1 MNVANPSATARVA
14 IPVDYRL
21 RLPGPATVPERVR
34 AALALPVVSHRGPEF
49 RAIFAEAMAMLRIV
63 LGTKREI
70 FLLGASGTGGM
81 EAALANIL
89 TPGDAVLVVVCGQF
103 GERFVQIAEI
113 MGANVDRID
122 VDWGDAPDL
131 SAISRRITDRNYRA
145 VVCVHNESSTGVVT
159 DVAAIGAMLR
169 DTPTLLVVDSVSGVG
184 GIDMRMDQWGIDVL
198 VAASQKALMCPPGLA
213 FLAVSEKAMPMIQKE
228 STVPRF
234 YFDLRKANASLQKGE
249 TVFTPPVSLV
259 FALHEAL
266 TMIHEEGLPAVLTR
280 HRGLSSALQAGC
292 VALGLP
298 MFPVA
303 RPLSATVTVARVPE
317 GLDGATIV
325 RHMHS
330 RYRTVIAGQRT
341 KLSGRVIRIGTMGAI
356 GADDILTDLHHLE
369 ETLRDL
375 GHPAPAG
382 AGVRAATSALAG

>member
-1 MNVANPSATARVA
+1 
-14 IPVDYRL
+14 
-21 RLPGPATVPERVR
+21 
-34 AALALPVVSHRGPEF
+34 
-49 RAIFAEAMAMLRIV
+49 
-63 LGTKREI
+63 
-70 FLLGASGTGGM
+70 
-81 EAALANIL
+81 
-89 TPGDAVLVVVCGQF
+89 
-103 GERFVQIAEI
+103 
-113 MGANVDRID
+113 
-122 VDWGDAPDL
+122 
-131 SAISRRITDRNYRA
+131 
-145 VVCVHNESSTGVVT
+145 
-159 DVAAIGAMLR
+159 
-169 DTPTLLVVDSVSGVG
+169 
-184 GIDMRMDQWGIDVL
+184 
-198 VAASQKALMCPPGLA
+198 
-213 FLAVSEKAMPMIQKE
+213 
-228 STVPRF
+228 
-234 YFDLRKANASLQKGE
+234 
-249 TVFTPPVSLV
+249 
-259 FALHEAL
+259 
-266 TMIHEEGLPAVLTR
+266 MIHEEGLPAVLTR
-280 HRGLSSALQAGC
+280 HRRLSGALQAGC